1 MESPHIKKIAQNA
14 TYDITYL
21 KRYGVGVKN
30 LWLDTMNAHH
40 VIYPEF
46 PKGLDF
52 LVSIYTRFPYHKD
65 KIGISRWEYNALDAV
80 TTYVVAMEIER
91 S

>member
-21 KRYGVGVKN
+21 KRYGVGVEN

-52 LVSIYTRFPYHKD
+52 LYLSIRGFPTTRIKSEFP
-65 KIGISRWEYNALDAV
+65 GGS
-80 TTYVVAMEIER
+80 TTL
-91 S
+91 